1 MHCGPPVEAQG
12 GQGLGPGG
20 PGGGAELCQDPGGA
34 SEVTGQPLPVEGA
47 GARGAGGAGQVHAG
61 PAVGSGGRGVS
72 GEAQSLQEAQ
82 LWGGLLSEAG
92 RGEGKCRPAL

>member
-1 MHCGPPVEAQG
+1 M
-12 GQGLGPGG
+12 
-20 PGGGAELCQDPGGA
+20 
-34 SEVTGQPLPVEGA
+34 TGQPLPVEGA